1 MRKFA
6 LLLVAVLIVAGV
18 WSGGWFYAAGQV
30 RQAVAT
36 LGEGDGQTDPIITC
50 GTLNVTGFPFRF
62 DIECKDATIIAGDM
76 TTTVAGVRTSVLVY
90 SPTQAKFS
98 ALSPI
103 TIADAYSGAQSRID
117 FTGAEGSAR
126 LVTDDFWQGL
136 GGAGWR
142 IGRVSLVADGVNWVD
157 TIVGETPLLSAA
169 HLEAHLLDIPE
180 QHNPVAGTSA
190 LAGFAK
196 LTDAAAPSHGI
207 TGGEVSLEAEL
218 SGLPNDLRDFS
229 SADVL
234 QNWQA
239 AGGQLKLVGLKGTAG
254 DQFIESSGT
263 LGLDS
268 GARLDGQISLRHK
281 GVVERL
287 GTLIPEDWKGLILGG
302 QEADGSYAQ
311 TVTIKAGIV
320 FSGIVPVSV
329 IPPLL

>member
-6 LLLVAVLIVAGV
+6 LLLVAVLIVAGA
-18 WSGGWFYAAGQV
+18 WSGGWFYAAGEV
-30 RQAVAT
+30 RQAVAN
-36 LGEGDGQTDPIITC
+36 LGQGDGQTDPKITC
-50 GTLNVTGFPFRF
+50 GALNVTGFPFRF
-62 DIECKDATIIAGDM
+62 DIECRDATMVAGDV
-76 TTTVAGVRTSVLVY
+76 TTTVAGVRASALVY

-103 TIADAYSGAQSRID
+103 TIVDAFSGAQSRID

-126 LVTDDFWQGL
+126 LVSADFWKGL
-136 GGAGWR
+136 GGEGWR
-142 IGRVSLVADGVNWVD
+142 ISRVSLVADGVNWVD
-157 TIVGETPLLSAA
+157 TIVGEAPVMSAA

-180 QHNPVAGTSA
+180 QHNAAAGTSA
-190 LAGFAK
+190 LAGYAK
-196 LTDAAAPSHGI
+196 LTDTAAPSLGI
-207 TGGEVSLEAEL
+207 AGGEASLEAEL
-218 SGLPNDLRDFS
+218 SGLPDDLRAYS
-229 SADVL
+229 GADVM

-254 DQFIESSGT
+254 EEFVESTGT

-268 GARLDGQISLRHK
+268 GARVDGQISLRHK
-281 GVVERL
+281 GLVERL

-302 QEADGSYAQ
+302 QEADGSYQQ